1 MHYYL
6 FDYLFY
12 FFKAT
17 KKHCRINM
25 LGKAVSAGDGLGMK
39 VPCRLPIFAE
49 EKYVN
54 LLKEKFTIL

>member
-1 MHYYL
+1 
-6 FDYLFY
+6 
-12 FFKAT
+12 
-17 KKHCRINM
+17 M